1 MIPNFYNYQID
12 TKKFTVIKRLG
23 GGLSGVVYLVENPDD
38 GRQYALKS
46 LYPSSD
52 FDHEKYINR
61 EINIMIRLNHP
72 SVIKFYGYS
81 IDDDD
86 VSILMQYAQKGSL
99 LSILKLIR
107 SGKEVPGYDN
117 TVRQKILIGI
127 ARGMMHLHKNNLV
140 HRDIKPDN
148 IMLDGNFNPLV
159 ADFGLARTSEKKVG
173 MTEGA
178 GSPYYTAPEVLE
190 KETDYNQSI
199 DVYSYG
205 IMMYEIIT
213 DLVPFHELPS
223 QIFDNPYLFSERV
236 VVNEARPIFPED
248 FKITEELKKLIQECW
263 SPKPN
268 KRPTFEEIFYKLAY
282 DSGEPTN
289 FKNLFEN
296 DDHKYYLEDVRQEEI
311 LNYVQELL
319 DRENADQYM
328 MKQSII
334 QLKEQVAS
342 IKQDSELAIDQIR
355 SEIEI
360 IKNAVLSRLQINLTA
375 QMLPANLRTKEKKYS
390 EGTQFEGILKYLTR
404 LNQTNIYDNKTIK
417 ITTNSMHTDD
427 IHYFVKKPNFYHPKN
442 MIDYDKDNEYKSTD
456 VGGAVVCFDFK
467 DKFVNLSKY
476 QIQTSMKEKSTT
488 HLKNWVIEVSE
499 DGSNWFEIDRRK
511 NDESLNE
518 PRKSNVFD
526 VQNPN
531 NNFYRYLRLRQIGTS
546 HYNCENCNIFSISRF
561 DFYGQIKVPQA

>member
-12 TKKFTVIKRLG
+12 TKKFTVIKKLG
-23 GGLSGVVYLVENPDD
+23 RGQSGVVYLVENPDD

-46 LYPSSD
+46 LFPSSD
-52 FDHEKYINR
+52 FDHEKHINR

-81 IDDDD
+81 IDDED

-127 ARGMMHLHKNNLV
+127 ARGMMHLHNNNLV
-140 HRDIKPDN
+140 HRDIKPEN

-159 ADFGLARTSEKKVG
+159 ADFGLARTSEKKLG
-173 MTEGA
+173 MTAGA
-178 GSPYYTAPEVLE
+178 GSPYYKAPEVLE
-190 KETDYNQSI
+190 KETDYDESV

-213 DLVPFHELPS
+213 DLVPFHELPP
-223 QIFDNPYLFSERV
+223 QILDNPYLFSDRV
-236 VVNEARPIFPED
+236 VVYETRPIFPED
-248 FKITEELKKLIQECW
+248 FKITEELKILIQKCW
-263 SPKPN
+263 SSKPIE
-268 KRPTFEEIFYKLAY
+268 RPTFEEIFNKLAY

-311 LNYVQELL
+311 LSYVQELL

-375 QMLPANLRTKEKKYS
+375 QMLPANLRTKEIKYN
-390 EGTQFEGILKYLTR
+390 EGAQFEGILKYLTR

-456 VGGAVVCFDFK
+456 VGGAIVCFDFK

-526 VQNPN
+526 IQNPN

>member
-263 SPKPN
+263 SSKPN